1 MTGKVKSKGSK
12 IRITIIFDPQIYG
25 FPAYECENL
34 WLGRYFVLGFTAPFV
49 RIRHGLPCFILCVNF
64 PRCKRVRYR
73 PLLMAYCLASLPLS
87 VDQRYEN
94 TYEKLNFPYRCFN
107 NSEADKSYCHTA
119 RDHQLNENVRVR

>member
-1 MTGKVKSKGSK
+1 MTGKVKRKGSK
-12 IRITIIFDPQIYG
+12 IRTTIIFIFNHQIYA
-25 FPAYECENL
+25 FPAYVCENMC
-34 WLGRYFVLGFTAPFV
+34 LGRYFVLGFTAPFV

-64 PRCKRVRYR
+64 PAAASKF
-73 PLLMAYCLASLPLS
+73 ATALANGILPLS
-87 VDQRYEN
+87 LADQRYEN